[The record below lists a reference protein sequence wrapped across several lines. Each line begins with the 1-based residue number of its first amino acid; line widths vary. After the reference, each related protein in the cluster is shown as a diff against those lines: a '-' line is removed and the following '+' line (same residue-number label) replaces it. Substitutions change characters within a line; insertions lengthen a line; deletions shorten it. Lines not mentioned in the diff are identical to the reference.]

1 MGVKLSYP
9 TLQARSKL
17 PFFCISSDWPSV
29 FSVTWLTIRMIPK
42 EEPSVVGKTSC
53 YRKCT
58 YSLYLY
64 LPFKKKVILKWSKP
78 AEFLVT
84 TAMITARRPVTARQ
98 PVALV
103 VHRFCGH
110 FSSCSSLPW
119 DDQDLRSLFCSFLTQ
134 KVALLSWETGQWN
147 VWSSVILSN
156 SPQNLVSSLHDR
168 QYSWQAPVFFN
179 IQE

>member
-1 MGVKLSYP
+1 
-9 TLQARSKL
+9 
-17 PFFCISSDWPSV
+17 
-29 FSVTWLTIRMIPK
+29 MIPK

-53 YRKCT
+53 YRKCLHI
-58 YSLYLY
+58 LYMGVSENRGT
-64 LPFKKKVILKWSKP
+64 PKWMVYRENPTKRDDLGVPLFSGTSISIYP
-78 AEFLVT
+78 SRRRWSWSDPNLQNSCLQPPWSPLV
-84 TAMITARRPVTARQ
+84 AMITARR

-134 KVALLSWETGQWN
+134 IVALLSSETGQWN
-147 VWSSVILSN
+147 VWSSVISNN

-168 QYSWQAPVFFN
+168 QYSWQAPLFFN
-179 IQE
+179 IQ